1 MQTPAE
7 NSDGYDDN
15 SPINHVDKL
24 KGKFLIVHGSGD
36 DNVHVQNS
44 MEMIDAM
51 VKLNKDFEMLIYT
64 NKAHGISGGFTR
76 EHLFNKMLAFT
87 LENL

>member
-1 MQTPAE
+1 
-7 NSDGYDDN
+7 
-15 SPINHVDKL
+15 
-24 KGKFLIVHGSGD
+24 
-36 DNVHVQNS
+36 
-44 MEMIDAM
+44 MEMTDALVKRNIDFDM
-51 VKLNKDFEMLIYT
+51 FVYT